1 MIKQFKTDYLIIKKY
16 YWRILR
22 YTWYDKDE
30 IIRINNKEYIPI
42 DNFYFNVIDGEIK
55 EENKNIILIKQD
67 FWKEIKDYVE
77 KNKDKDLLITYEGY
91 KWLDKKQ
98 LKI

>member
-1 MIKQFKTDYLIIKKY
+1 MIKQFKTDYLVIKKY

>member
-1 MIKQFKTDYLIIKKY
+1 MIKQLKNDYLVIKKY
-16 YWRILR
+16 YWWILR
-22 YTWYDKDE
+22 HNWYDKDE
-30 IIRINNKEYIPI
+30 VIRINNKEYMPI

-77 KNKDKDLLITYEGY
+77 KNKDKDLLITYGSENAR
-91 KWLDKKQ
+91 
-98 LKI
+98 IC